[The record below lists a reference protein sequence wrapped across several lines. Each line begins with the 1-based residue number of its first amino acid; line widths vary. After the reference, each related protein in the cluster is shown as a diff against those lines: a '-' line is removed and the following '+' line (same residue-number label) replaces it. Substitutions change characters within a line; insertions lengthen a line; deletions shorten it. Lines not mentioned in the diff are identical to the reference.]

1 MRKYS
6 RQIDAVL
13 SHLTAKLRLKT
24 AGGAAQWT
32 GRLRRTVVGKQNFV
46 SKL

>member
-1 MRKYS
+1 MRKDS

-32 GRLRRTVVGKQNFV
+32 GHLRRTVIGKTKFC
-46 SKL
+46 L